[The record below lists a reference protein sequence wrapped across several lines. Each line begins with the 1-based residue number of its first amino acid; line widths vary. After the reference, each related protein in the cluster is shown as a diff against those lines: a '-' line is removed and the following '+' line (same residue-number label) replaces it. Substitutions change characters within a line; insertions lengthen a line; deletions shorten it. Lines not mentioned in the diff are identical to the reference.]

1 MAITQISQIQVR
13 RGKDQDLP
21 ELSPGE
27 FGWSTDKRKL
37 YIGNGVRGTPDYSPI
52 DRGHTEVLTE
62 LSIVDF
68 TTGIND
74 LVGNIASNVSVLQ
87 GNVVAINANVAILQA
102 ALISSNTLTLP
113 FSSSGPIVDIPDSN
127 AIINYTLS
135 QGYAQRSGTITM
147 NYDNHNQ
154 VVTYQEEFS
163 ETDSTDITFSF
174 SPNVSTSVSTLNY
187 STVTQTFLRYRL
199 QSL

>member
-1 MAITQISQIQVR
+1 MGLFDR
-13 RGKDQDLP
+13 RGYSSAFYRRL
-21 ELSPGE
+21 L
-27 FGWSTDKRKL
+27 F
-37 YIGNGVRGTPDYSPI
+37 YCTPDYSPI

-68 TTGIND
+68 TTGVND
-74 LVGNIASNVSVLQ
+74 LVGNIASNVSILQ